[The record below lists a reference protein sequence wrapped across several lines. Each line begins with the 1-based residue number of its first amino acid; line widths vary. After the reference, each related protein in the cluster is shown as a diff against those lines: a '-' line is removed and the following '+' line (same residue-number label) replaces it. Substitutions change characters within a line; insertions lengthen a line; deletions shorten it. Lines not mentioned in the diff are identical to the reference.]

1 VIDEPQHAAEEEVAP
16 RHTEAL
22 EKEHEP
28 KPHA

>member
-1 VIDEPQHAAEEEVAP
+1 VIDEPQHAAEEVAP
-16 RHTEAL
+16 RHTEAQ